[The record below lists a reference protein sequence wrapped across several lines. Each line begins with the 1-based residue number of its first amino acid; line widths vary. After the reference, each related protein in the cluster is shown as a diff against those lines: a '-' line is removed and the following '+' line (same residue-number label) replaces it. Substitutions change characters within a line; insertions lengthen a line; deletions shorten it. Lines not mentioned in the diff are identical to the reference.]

1 MEDKTMIREEGFMD
15 HAEMLEVILHM
26 GEIEISIP
34 NEGIG
39 WLHIGKIRT
48 SVEKYWG
55 ICRGEQAIAD
65 EVYLNISEKCVAE
78 IEYILTNQNKCPIDL
93 IEVIYDYDSLYQKDK
108 IYYVEGAWKE
118 NHSLRV
124 TSKGQLSISIGQYDI
139 PIADTLESLPSYFY
153 KDFNVINNDDAVFYT
168 EENRVELCQSH
179 YQLVVDSKYQL
190 AQLIKTMRELTGFR
204 SKSKLILALSIYDL
218 VIGDSDEAIGVARY
232 TYYDN
237 FGAVRNIRVDL
248 VWKGLDNSDTGLPTS
263 KMVEVANN
271 LKNKNTKQLK
281 HIFNGF
287 SLGFDDFLD
296 DNDYE

>member
-1 MEDKTMIREEGFMD
+1 MIREEGFMD
-15 HAEMLEVILHM
+15 QAEMLEVILHM
-26 GEIEISIP
+26 GEMEISIP

-48 SVEKYWG
+48 SAEKYWG
-55 ICRGEQAIAD
+55 ICRGEQTIAD
-65 EVYLNISEKCVAE
+65 EVYLNISEKFVGE
-78 IEYILTNQNKCPIDL
+78 IEYIMTNQHNCAIDA
-93 IEVIYDYDSLYQKDK
+93 IEVIYDDYSWYQKDK
-108 IYYVEGAWKE
+108 IYYVESAWKE

-124 TSKGQLSISIGQYDI
+124 TSKGQLSISIGQYNI
-139 PIADTLESLPSYFY
+139 LIADTLESLPSYFY
-153 KDFNVINNDDAVFYT
+153 KGFNVINNDDAFLYT

-218 VIGDSDEAIGVARY
+218 VISDSAETIGVARY

-237 FGAVRNIRVDL
+237 CGAVRNIRVEM

-263 KMVEVANN
+263 KMAEVANN
-271 LKNKNTKQLK
+271 LKDKNTKQLK
-281 HIFNGF
+281 HILNGF
-287 SLGFDDFLD
+287 SLGFDDFFD